1 MIISHLISITDPP
14 RNRWCTALGPTTNL
28 TGPRRSMLAF
38 VSAVNGVEAR
48 TQTSPD
54 ASLIAVVRPPI
65 LNIPSRVNG
74 LVEENCH
81 NDSLIR
87 SGENTR
93 REGPYIADNLG
104 AKDSI
109 RKGMVPRRITLTS
122 RITTLTMTT
131 ANSRQCGGY

>member
-1 MIISHLISITDPP
+1 MV
-14 RNRWCTALGPTTNL
+14 
-28 TGPRRSMLAF
+28 AF

-74 LVEENCH
+74 LGEANCH
-81 NDSLIR
+81 NDSFVK
-87 SGENTR
+87 SSENIR
-93 REGPYIADNLG
+93 REGHNIVDHLG

-109 RKGMVPRRITLTS
+109 RKVGDVKKNNADFTYCYADHDNGKFA
-122 RITTLTMTT
+122 TM
-131 ANSRQCGGY
+131 